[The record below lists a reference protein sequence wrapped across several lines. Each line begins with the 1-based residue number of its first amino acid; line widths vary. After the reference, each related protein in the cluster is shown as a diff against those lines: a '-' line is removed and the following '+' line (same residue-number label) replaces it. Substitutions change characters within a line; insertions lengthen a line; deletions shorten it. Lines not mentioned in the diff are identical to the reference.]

1 MTLQLQLQLN
11 LKSGV
16 SDATTEE
23 DDVFTHRLSR
33 VVTKLFARVIRAEEG
48 RNNPYS
54 QSGMDVE
61 ALLCAVE
68 DYLSCCHETEHKTPG
83 TSVESVGVCT
93 DMAKSLITSILEA
106 HGSSTNLRRL
116 MTDIEINDDSA
127 LGEMVAACEDK
138 MGLSPPKRVVA
149 IEPTASP
156 SSSPSS
162 RQPKTPSRDV
172 AVLVSKLGS
181 APAGAEREDALH
193 AIRVYR
199 AANGDEEIR
208 AHLQQL
214 SGPFREYIEE
224 ELGKDDDAG
233 DPTSAN
239 SCPAGMG
246 TTSVSERIRNL
257 RSRLQVTDM
266 AVQSALEDIKPA
278 YSESSNSTAGDLPSQ
293 SLSPSGVP
301 ILKQSRLAAPTPS
314 RLSSA
319 PSKLPTPPSLS
330 RLVPAAT
337 SSSQALRDRLAARG
351 ELSDSTSRAA
361 ALRARLEAVKLQS
374 QQHQQ

>member
-1 MTLQLQLQLN
+1 MTLQLQLQL
-11 LKSGV
+11 KTSV
-16 SDATTEE
+16 PEASAEE
-23 DDVFTHRLSR
+23 DEVFTHRLSR
-33 VVTKLFARVIRAEEG
+33 VITKLFARVIRAEEG

-68 DYLSCCHETEHKTPG
+68 DYLSCCHETKYKVPAP
-83 TSVESVGVCT
+83 SVESIGVCT
-93 DMAKSLITSILEA
+93 DMAKALIRSILES
-106 HGSSTNLRRL
+106 HGNSVDLRRL
-116 MTDIEINDDSA
+116 MTDIEINDDSV
-127 LGEMVAACEDK
+127 LGQMVAACEDEL
-138 MGLSPPKRVVA
+138 GLSTPKRAVA
-149 IEPTASP
+149 IASTASP
-156 SSSPSS
+156 SSPPMSS
-162 RQPKTPSRDV
+162 QPKTPSRDV

-193 AIRVYR
+193 AIREYR

-224 ELGKDDDAG
+224 ELGKDDDTGNPATTSS
-233 DPTSAN
+233 DPAS
-239 SCPAGMG
+239 MG

-257 RSRLQVTDM
+257 RSRLEVTDM
-266 AVQSALEDIKPA
+266 AVQRAIEDKP
-278 YSESSNSTAGDLPSQ
+278 SLPESSTSTTGGAPSQ

-319 PSKLPTPPSLS
+319 PSKLPTPPSQS
-330 RLVPAAT
+330 RLVLPAAT
-337 SSSQALRDRLAARG
+337 SSSQALRERLAARG
-351 ELSDSTSRAA
+351 EGSESSSRAA

-374 QQHQQ
+374 QQHQR